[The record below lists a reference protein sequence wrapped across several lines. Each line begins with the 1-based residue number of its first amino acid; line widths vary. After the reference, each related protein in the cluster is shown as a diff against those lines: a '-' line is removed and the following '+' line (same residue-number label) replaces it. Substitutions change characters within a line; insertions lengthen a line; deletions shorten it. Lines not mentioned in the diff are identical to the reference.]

1 MHFCAVFACNSC
13 FKQSE
18 KRHCVAIHCKLTNGL
33 TETASVQTLKENIA
47 KTPKFTKD
55 THGSAYLSKIVAL
68 PAFLCQ
74 NILSLSFGVI

>member
-1 MHFCAVFACNSC
+1 MHFWAVFACNSC

-18 KRHCVAIHCKLTNGL
+18 KRYCVAISCNLPNRL

-55 THGSAYLSKIVAL
+55 AHGSV
-68 PAFLCQ
+68 FLCQ
-74 NILSLSFGVI
+74 NTLLHQKTASV

>member
-33 TETASVQTLKENIA
+33 TETASVQTLKENTA
-47 KTPKFTKD
+47 KCRSSQK
-55 THGSAYLSKIVAL
+55 THTVVCFCVKIRFCIKKQPLFEAV
-68 PAFLCQ
+68 FL
-74 NILSLSFGVI
+74 